1 MSTVQQKV
9 ATWSSIALRIATY
22 VFLRIIPGHPWP
34 PIIYTLFALYV
45 PSFIAS
51 HVTQNTYIVVEDDI
65 KITITE
71 TGHEDQP
78 PTLPSTVA
86 HSQDIS
92 GSDKRKH
99 VEEEVEVEETVMI
112 EEKSPRPIHTL
123 LTGALDPV
131 STLLS
136 LMTFLINV
144 GLVLATIDLVYRAK
158 VFHPSTELSFAR
170 MGYIAPTEANL
181 LVREPDISKLPIS
194 VTYQL
199 ATPAAAYENSKPL
212 LAGMIHTLS
221 EDTDF
226 TQALKFSLPNHP
238 ERTYQWT
245 TSNNHTGFFTTPPK
259 PGHLPQSG
267 SFTFFTSS
275 CIKPRFPYSPF
286 DHALAIP
293 GFKHMADVIKKIPGG
308 SQFML
313 FLGDFIYI
321 DVPKRFGV
329 TVEDYRREYRQVYS
343 SPDWP
348 AVGQNLSWIHV
359 LDDHEIANDWD
370 KKTTGIYDAAADPW
384 HHYQTSV
391 NPPRARQAGT
401 YNTPRY
407 GATYFEFTQ
416 GPASFFLMDTRT
428 YRDSSSDLPANS
440 TEKSMLGAQ
449 QLADLLEFL
458 KKSEPKGV
466 KWKIVASSIPFTK
479 NWRVNSMDTWAGYLN
494 ERQII
499 LEAMWDVG
507 VRGGCGVVIISG
519 DRHEFAATAFPP
531 PLNGRWP
538 VSATVNEYSTSP
550 LSQFYLPIHTYWQSD
565 DEDIEIKYVPGGNS
579 KLGAITIENTTSDQ
593 STLRFRLYVDGHEV
607 WSSILL
613 SAPAISGGRWT
624 REALWG

>member
-1 MSTVQQKV
+1 MSTAQQKV
-9 ATWSSIALRIATY
+9 ATWSSVALRIVTY

-34 PIIYTLFALYV
+34 PLIYTLFALYV
-45 PSFIAS
+45 PSFVYS
-51 HVTQNTYIVVEDDI
+51 HVTQIPYTVVEDDI
-65 KITITE
+65 NITVLETE
-71 TGHEDQP
+71 LKDQP
-78 PTLPSTVA
+78 FVPA
-86 HSQDIS
+86 ADSQNL
-92 GSDKRKH
+92 SDSDRPKH
-99 VEEEVEVEETVMI
+99 VEEEVEIDETLVM
-112 EEKSPRPIHTL
+112 EKKSPRPFHTL
-123 LTGALDPV
+123 LTGAPDPV
-131 STLLS
+131 STFLS
-136 LMTFLINV
+136 LLTFLINV
-144 GLVLATIDLVYRAK
+144 GLVLATIDLVYHAK
-158 VFHPSTELSFAR
+158 VLHPSTELSFAR

-181 LVREPDISKLPIS
+181 LVREPDLSKLPIS
-194 VTYQL
+194 ITYKPANPAGAYEEQPQL
-199 ATPAAAYENSKPL
+199 AGT
-212 LAGMIHTLS
+212 IHTLS

-226 TQALKFSLPNHP
+226 TQALKFPLPNRP
-238 ERTYQWT
+238 ERTYQWM

-275 CIKPRFPYSPF
+275 CIKPRFPYNPF

-293 GFKHMADVIKKIPGG
+293 GFKHMADVINTIPGG

-329 TVEDYRREYRQVYS
+329 SVEDYRREYRQVYS

-370 KKTTGIYDAAADPW
+370 KKTAGIYEAAADPW
-384 HHYQTSV
+384 HHYQTAV

-401 YNTPRY
+401 YNTLRD

-428 YRDSSSDLPANS
+428 YRDSSSELPANS
-440 TEKSMLGAQ
+440 TGKSMLGAE
-449 QLADLLEFL
+449 QLADLLDFL
-458 KKSEPKGV
+458 KKPEPKGV
-466 KWKIVASSIPFTK
+466 KWKIIASSIPFTK

-494 ERQII
+494 ERQVI

-507 VRGGCGVVIISG
+507 LRGGCGVVIISG

-538 VSATVNEYSTSP
+538 VSATVNEFSTSP
-550 LSQFYLPIHTYWQSD
+550 LSQFYLPVHTYWQND
-565 DEDIEIKYVPGGNS
+565 DDDIQIKYIPGGNS
-579 KLGAITIENTTSDQ
+579 KLGAITIEDTASDQ
-593 STLRFRLYVDGHEV
+593 STLKFRLYVDGREA
-607 WSSILL
+607 WSSLLL
-613 SAPAISGGRWT
+613 SPPANTGSRWT
-624 REALWG
+624 KEAFWR

>member
-1 MSTVQQKV
+1 MSTIQRRV

-22 VFLRIIPGHPWP
+22 VFLRIIPGHPFP
-34 PIIYTLFALYV
+34 PVIYTLFALYV

-51 HVTQNTYIVVEDDI
+51 HITQTPYNVVEDDI
-65 KITITE
+65 NITVTE
-71 TGHEDQP
+71 VEREDQP
-78 PTLPSTVA
+78 SKVASTA
-86 HSQDIS
+86 AQSQVIS
-92 GSDKRKH
+92 SSEETEH
-99 VEEEVEVEETVMI
+99 VKEEVEVNETVVI
-112 EEKSPRPIHTL
+112 QEKSSKPLRTL
-123 LTGALDPV
+123 LTGAPDPR
-131 STLLS
+131 SILLS
-136 LMTFLINV
+136 LFTFLINV
-144 GLVLATIDLVYRAK
+144 ALVLATIDLVYHAK

-170 MGYIAPTEANL
+170 MGYIAPTEANI

-199 ATPAAAYENSKPL
+199 ATPAANYEDPKPQ
-212 LAGMIHTLS
+212 LAGTIHTLS

-226 TQALKFSLPNHP
+226 TQALKFPLPNHP

-293 GFKHMADVIKKIPGG
+293 GFRHMANVIKSIPGG

-329 TVEDYRREYRQVYS
+329 SVEDYRREYRQVYS

-370 KKTTGIYDAAADPW
+370 QKRTGIYEAAADPW
-384 HHYQTSV
+384 HHYQTAV

-401 YNTPRY
+401 YNTLRD

-440 TEKSMLGAQ
+440 TGKSMLGAQ
-449 QLADLLEFL
+449 QLADLLGFL
-458 KKSEPKGV
+458 KKPEPKGV

-479 NWRVNSMDTWAGYLN
+479 NWRVNSMDTWAGYLS

-507 VRGGCGVVIISG
+507 LRGGCGVVIISG

-538 VSATVNEYSTSP
+538 VSATVNEFSTSP
-550 LSQFYLPIHTYWQSD
+550 LSQFYLPVHTYWQAD
-565 DEDIEIKYVPGGNS
+565 DEDIEIKYIPGGNS
-579 KLGAITIENTTSDQ
+579 KLGAITIENAASDQ
-593 STLRFRLYVDGHEV
+593 STLRFRLYVDGHEA

-613 SAPAISGGRWT
+613 SPPVISGGRWIKDS
-624 REALWG
+624 LWG

>member
-1 MSTVQQKV
+1 MSTVQQKL
-9 ATWSSIALRIATY
+9 AICSSIALRIATY
-22 VFLRIIPGHPWP
+22 IFLRIIPGHPLP
-34 PIIYTLFALYV
+34 PIIYTIFALYV

-51 HVTQNTYIVVEDDI
+51 LLTQTPYAVVADDI
-65 KITITE
+65 NITVTE
-71 TGHEDQP
+71 TEHEDQP
-78 PTLPSTVA
+78 PAPALIA
-86 HSQDIS
+86 AKSQNIS
-92 GSDKRKH
+92 GMDKLKH
-99 VEEEVEVEETVMI
+99 VVEEGEVNKTVVI
-112 EEKSPRPIHTL
+112 EEKSSTPLRTI
-123 LTGALDPV
+123 LTGAPDPV
-131 STLLS
+131 SPFLS
-136 LMTFLINV
+136 LLTFMINV
-144 GLVLATIDLVYRAK
+144 GMVLATIDLVYHAK

-170 MGYIAPTEANL
+170 MGYIASTEANL

-194 VTYQL
+194 VTYKL
-199 ATPAAAYENSKPL
+199 ATPAAAYEDSKSQI
-212 LAGMIHTLS
+212 AGTIHTLS

-267 SFTFFTSS
+267 LFTFLTSS

-286 DHALAIP
+286 DHPLAIP
-293 GFKHMADVIKKIPGG
+293 GFKHMADVINTVPGG

-329 TVEDYRREYRQVYS
+329 TMEDYRREYRQVYS

-370 KKTTGIYDAAADPW
+370 KKTAGVYAAAADPW
-384 HHYQTSV
+384 HHYQTAV

-401 YNTPRY
+401 YNILRD

-416 GPASFFLMDTRT
+416 GPTSFFLMDTRT
-428 YRDSSSDLPANS
+428 YRDSSSELPANS
-440 TEKSMLGAQ
+440 TGKSMLGAK
-449 QLADLLEFL
+449 QLADLLQFL
-458 KKSEPKGV
+458 KKPEPKGV

-507 VRGGCGVVIISG
+507 LLGGCGVVIISG

-531 PLNGRWP
+531 PSNGCWP
-538 VSATVNEYSTSP
+538 ISATVNEFSTSP
-550 LSQFYLPIHTYWQSD
+550 LSQFYLPVHTYWQAD
-565 DEDIEIKYVPGGNS
+565 DDDIEIKYVPGGNS
-579 KLGAITIENTTSDQ
+579 KLGAITIENTAVDQ
-593 STLRFRLYVDGHEV
+593 STLKFRLYVDGHEV

-613 SAPAISGGRWT
+613 SPPAISGG
-624 REALWG
+624 L